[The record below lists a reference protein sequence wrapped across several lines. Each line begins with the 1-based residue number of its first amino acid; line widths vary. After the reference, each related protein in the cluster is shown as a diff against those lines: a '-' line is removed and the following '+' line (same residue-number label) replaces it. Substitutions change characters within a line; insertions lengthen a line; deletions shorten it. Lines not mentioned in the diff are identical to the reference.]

1 MLRRTLGQAAIA
13 AAATP
18 IAAPALAQGGPV
30 EISFWHGLAQPLG
43 GILEG
48 IANQFNES
56 QRRFRVVS
64 SFRGSYPETMVASI
78 AAFRAGT
85 APHIVQMFEVGTG
98 TMMAAGRAIK
108 PVHELLAETGVS
120 INFDDYL
127 PAVRGYYSLA
137 DGRMMAMPFNS
148 STAIVFYNKDM
159 FRRAGLNPDAA
170 PATWAE
176 LRAAATRLRA
186 AGIEVPVT
194 TAWPTW
200 TQVEQFSAIHNI
212 PLATLDNGFGGLGA
226 ELRVNNPT
234 MVRHINT
241 LVEMGREGTFR
252 WGGRDGA
259 GDAIFASGQAALIF
273 ASSGARAR
281 YVRELP
287 GGMANLGVAML
298 PFYNDV
304 PGAPFNSIIGGAAFW
319 AMNRGPNAT
328 RSADENRAIAE
339 FYAFIAQPR
348 IVADWHTQ
356 TGFLPVTRTAFEQ
369 VRATGFYTQNPGAD
383 IPIQQLLRGGGQMT
397 GNTRGI
403 RLGGF
408 VEIRVIMQEE
418 MERALQGQQTAQQAM
433 DNSVTR
439 GNVVLRNFQR
449 ANAA

>member
-1 MLRRTLGQAAIA
+1 
-13 AAATP
+13 
-18 IAAPALAQGGPV
+18 
-30 EISFWHGLAQPLG
+30 
-43 GILEG
+43 
-48 IANQFNES
+48 
-56 QRRFRVVS
+56 
-64 SFRGSYPETMVASI
+64 MVAAI

-137 DGRMMAMPFNS
+137 DGRMMGMPFNS
-148 STAIVFYNKDM
+148 STAIVFYNKDA
-159 FRRAGLNPDAA
+159 FRRAGLNPDAP
-170 PATWAE
+170 PATWAD
-176 LRAAATRLRA
+176 LRAAAARLRA
-186 AGIEVPVT
+186 AGVEVPVT

-200 TQVEQFSAIHNI
+200 TQVEQFNAIHNT

-226 ELRVNNPT
+226 ELRVNNPLQ
-234 MVRHINT
+234 VRHLNT
-241 LVEMGREGTFR
+241 LMEMGREGTFR

-259 GDAIFASGQAALIF
+259 GDAIFASGQAAVIF

-281 YVRELP
+281 FVREVP
-287 GGMANLGVAML
+287 GGLANLGAAML
-298 PFYNDV
+298 PYYNDV
-304 PGAPFNSIIGGAAFW
+304 AGAPINSIIGGAAFW

-328 RSADENRAIAE
+328 RSADENRGIAE
-339 FYAFIAQPR
+339 FYAFLAQPR
-348 IVADWHTQ
+348 IAAAWHTE

-397 GNTRGI
+397 GNSRGI

-408 VEIRVIMQEE
+408 VEIRTIMQEE

-433 DNSVTR
+433 DNSVQR
-439 GNVVLRNFQR
+439 GNVVLRNFER
-449 ANAA
+449 ANRA